1 MSRFRFIAIDGDG
14 KERKG
19 LIEAVSRQQ
28 AVKQIRGYGLTP
40 ARVTLARDIGPPEM
54 SAKALGIG
62 AARAAKK
69 PMYFGAALKK
79 KALAQFTRKLA
90 TLLQAGLTL
99 LRSLEV
105 LRDQEKNVA
114 FSWILT
120 QLEESIQSGSTF
132 SDALAKFPREFDFLY
147 VNMTRAGE
155 ASGMLEVS
163 LARLATYLEKTE
175 RMKSRLAAAMT
186 YPTVV
191 MILSGL
197 IVMGLLIFVVPSFKQ
212 IFIDELGV
220 DAMPL
225 LTMYVLGVSEYL
237 VSYWYLVLSVLLGAY
252 LLKRLFGATAMG
264 RGFYDWLKL
273 KVVGIG
279 DLSTKIYVIRFS
291 RTLGTLIESSVPI
304 LEALRITRDAC
315 GNTHVMKAVD
325 AVRNRVKDGEGVAQ
339 TLAATKIFPI
349 MVSSMVEVGE
359 ETGDMP
365 EMLTQ
370 IADVY
375 DEEVDNSIAS
385 LTSMVQPLM
394 IVFLAGAVVLIVL
407 ALFLP
412 FITIMQSFG
421 AG

>member
-1 MSRFRFIAIDGDG
+1 
-14 KERKG
+14 
-19 LIEAVSRQQ
+19 
-28 AVKQIRGYGLTP
+28 
-40 ARVTLARDIGPPEM
+40 
-54 SAKALGIG
+54 
-62 AARAAKK
+62 
-69 PMYFGAALKK
+69 
-79 KALAQFTRKLA
+79 
-90 TLLQAGLTL
+90 
-99 LRSLEV
+99 
-105 LRDQEKNVA
+105 
-114 FSWILT
+114 
-120 QLEESIQSGSTF
+120 
-132 SDALAKFPREFDFLY
+132 
-147 VNMTRAGE
+147 
-155 ASGMLEVS
+155 
-163 LARLATYLEKTE
+163 
-175 RMKSRLAAAMT
+175 
-186 YPTVV
+186 
-191 MILSGL
+191 
-197 IVMGLLIFVVPSFKQ
+197 
-212 IFIDELGV
+212 
-220 DAMPL
+220 
-225 LTMYVLGVSEYL
+225 VSEYL
-237 VSYWYLVLSVLLGAY
+237 VNYWYLVLSVLFGGY

-264 RGFYDWLKL
+264 RGLYDWLKL
-273 KVVGIG
+273 RVVGIG

-325 AVRNRVKDGEGVAQ
+325 TVRNRVKDGEGVAQ